1 MPVKQQSLPYGGE
14 TLGSSAYTMLLSK
27 RGKRKG
33 RTQTASHSPYRIGA
47 GSTKVDRKEFCS
59 TNLQRHAPCYR
70 ASSPSNNVGG
80 SCPSAVACRDP
91 STTIGSTEGGKSA
104 DRVGKGKSPPTI
116 QDVAVSPKRA
126 YATTDAGKESC
137 TDEASASSLA
147 SCKRQKLSTKTVGA
161 FACPFYKY
169 DPVRYSPQNSDSQ
182 LARRFRTCSGPGWD
196 STHRLK
202 EHLKRAHETE
212 LEQASWQVRHQ
223 LKRKSRGST
232 EEERW
237 ASIYMM
243 LFPQTKDPPSP
254 YYLE

>member
-1 MPVKQQSLPYGGE
+1 
-14 TLGSSAYTMLLSK
+14 MLLSK
-27 RGKRKG
+27 REKRKG
-33 RTQTASHSPYRIGA
+33 RSQTASHSPYRTRA
-47 GSTKVDRKEFCS
+47 GSAKVDRKEFCS
-59 TNLQRHAPCYR
+59 TNLRRPVPCYG
-70 ASSPSNNVGG
+70 ASSPSNDVGVA
-80 SCPSAVACRDP
+80 CPSAVACRDP
-91 STTIGSTEGGKSA
+91 STTISSTEGGKPA
-104 DRVGKGKSPPTI
+104 GRPGKDKSPPII

-126 YATTDAGKESC
+126 YAATD
-137 TDEASASSLA
+137 DASASSVA
-147 SCKRQKLSTKTVGA
+147 SCKRQKLSAKTVGA

-169 DPVRYSPQNSDSQ
+169 NPVRYSPQNSDSQ
-182 LARRFRTCSGPGWD
+182 LARRFRTCSGPGWE

-243 LFPQTKDPPSP
+243 LFPQTKDPPNP